1 MIFHQMTMIHGK
13 ILKIKTLGGKIMA
26 LDGNFVHAL
35 VEELSV
41 LKRGKI
47 NKIHQIDDY
56 HLIFRVRANR
66 KNQQL
71 LISAHPTFARFHITE
86 EKYDTPFN
94 PPTFLRVLRKHI
106 DGGFITDIKQIGN
119 DRRVEIHIT
128 SRNEMGDE
136 TQKIL
141 ILEIMGRHSNIVL
154 TDIDYKILDG
164 IKHLTPNNNARTI
177 MPGVQ
182 YEAPPTQNQVNPRT
196 KLEQLPSRIDFNAG
210 KVEKQIVRNSEGL
223 SPLFVSE
230 LKYQVGYITIN
241 NIVPGIKALLEKG
254 TNIEPTMYETGN
266 RTLFYYMP
274 LEHLAGENSQ
284 TFDSLSALLD
294 EYYTHRYRKSIVRQM
309 ANDYY
314 QIVERLFEKTT
325 RKLEHLK
332 NDLKETESKEEY
344 QKYGELLTA
353 YMHEVKP
360 YTTSVKVMDYYTDKE
375 IEIPLDPN
383 KSPSDNAQ
391 KYYQMYNKLKNRET
405 ALVQQIKNA
414 ERDIEYYDSLIHQM
428 SSISTEQEVA
438 EIREELVEQGVL
450 RKRAETGKKKKA
462 TGIVLSEYRTSGG
475 FTVWVG
481 KNNKQ
486 NDYLTNKKASKN
498 HVWFHTKDIP
508 GSHVVIAESL
518 ENVGETDLMEAAM
531 IAAYFSK
538 AGASESVPVDFTEI
552 ANVTKISGAK
562 PGFVTYKNQKT
573 LYVTPEKQV
582 VDSMRVDG

>member
-119 DRRVEIHIT
+119 DRRVEIHIN

-136 TQKIL
+136 TPKIL

-154 TDIDYKILDG
+154 TDEDYKILDG

-182 YEAPPTQNQVNPRT
+182 YEAPPTASQVNPRVD
-196 KLEQLPSRIDFNAG
+196 LEQLPSRIDFNAG
-210 KVEKQIVRNSEGL
+210 KVEKQIVRHTEGL
-223 SPLFVSE
+223 SPLFVKE
-230 LKYQVGYITIN
+230 LKHKLGYLTMN
-241 NIVPGIKALLEKG
+241 NIVPGIKSLLEKG
-254 TNIEPTMYETGN
+254 EDVRPVMYESDA
-266 RTLFYYMP
+266 RTIFYYMP
-274 LEHLAGENSQ
+274 LEHLNEVNAQ

-294 EYYTHRYRKSIVRQM
+294 EYYTHQYRKSIVRQM
-309 ANDYY
+309 ANDYF
-314 QIVERLFEKTT
+314 QLVERLHDKTK

-344 QKYGELLTA
+344 QKFGELLTA
-353 YMHEVKP
+353 Y
-360 YTTSVKVMDYYTDKE
+360 
-375 IEIPLDPN
+375 L
-383 KSPSDNAQ
+383 
-391 KYYQMYNKLKNRET
+391 
-405 ALVQQIKNA
+405 
-414 ERDIEYYDSLIHQM
+414 SLIH
-428 SSISTEQEVA
+428 I
-438 EIREELVEQGVL
+438 
-450 RKRAETGKKKKA
+450 
-462 TGIVLSEYRTSGG
+462 
-475 FTVWVG
+475 
-481 KNNKQ
+481 
-486 NDYLTNKKASKN
+486 
-498 HVWFHTKDIP
+498 
-508 GSHVVIAESL
+508 
-518 ENVGETDLMEAAM
+518 
-531 IAAYFSK
+531 
-538 AGASESVPVDFTEI
+538 
-552 ANVTKISGAK
+552 
-562 PGFVTYKNQKT
+562 
-573 LYVTPEKQV
+573 
-582 VDSMRVDG
+582 